1 MSADPSSAPAAALL
15 HGAFELQA
23 RLAPRRTAVRL
34 AGRSLSYGRLARRAH
49 ALAAS
54 LHDRGA
60 RPGAIVGVCAA
71 RSPDSVAAL
80 LAVLKAGAAYLPL
93 EVSGPPARTAAV
105 LADAEPLLVLADAA
119 GRAHLQAAARTR
131 PETHTRPCHPP
142 TPPVLA
148 LDVDPQPAVAA
159 ARARPL
165 PACTPAHPDD
175 LAYVIYTSGST
186 GAPKGVMCTHRAVVN
201 RLDWMQRRY
210 ALDPADRVLHKTPA
224 DFDVAL
230 WELLW
235 PLRAGARLVLAP
247 PGEQRHP
254 ESLAATIRAERVT
267 VLHFVPAML
276 AAFIAAGQ
284 LPRCADLRTVI
295 CSGEALSG
303 ELRELFFAHSAAQ
316 LHNLYGPTEAAID
329 VTHHTCRRGETD
341 AAVPIGR
348 AIDGVRASVLDSRLD
363 PLPAGRSGEICLAGV
378 ALARGYLRDPRRTAE
393 RFLPDPGGVGARLYR
408 TGDRGHLRPDG
419 AIDFLGRC
427 DRQVK
432 IRGARVEL
440 GEVEA
445 VLGACAGVWRC
456 AVAAAGDGPP
466 SRLVAFVVGDADA
479 VPARLRAEL
488 ARRLPAQAI
497 PSRFVRLHALPALA
511 NGKLDRRALHALL
524 HPAAGARATGARAA
538 GVRPTSTRAT
548 GVRPTGAWPTGARA
562 AHDDDASG
570 CAVQG
575 QTATGDTATGDTAT
589 GDGANG
595 RAANRRRSHRST
607 PARTIAA
614 IWQAVLDVE
623 QVGPHDNFFALGGD
637 SIRSIEVAARAR
649 AAGLALSTADVFR
662 HPTPQALARH
672 AQTVRPAAA
681 PRPRASQRPG
691 DAAPLSLL
699 RAQDRARLPSGVCD
713 ALPLSSLL
721 GTLLAHSLANPRHLA
736 YATTLELHGPYR
748 RRTLE
753 SALASLIARH
763 PALRTAIEPDRFS
776 EPLQLVYER
785 VPGALCEL
793 DARGMSRATQRAS
806 LQAWL
811 AHERATG
818 FDWTRAPL
826 LRLTVHRLG
835 GSRWRLTLVE
845 PVLDGWSVTLALAEL
860 LCLYRARLRGEQPRP
875 RPALRTG
882 SRDLLL
888 GERAALRSS
897 AHRAFW
903 EQYLAGAPATR
914 LPRLHANAAAPREP
928 QLRVPVALAPAL
940 ARDLLALA
948 RSLGVPL
955 KSVLLAAHAW
965 VLASLTNQREVV
977 CGLMVNCRPEQL
989 DGACAVGLFLNTLPL
1004 RIGLARGSWSQ
1015 LIGAAARAE
1024 ALVLPHRR
1032 YPYARILRDS
1042 ARPALLHSVFNFTH
1056 FRPYAALTDP
1066 ARGPLRLLD
1075 VEGYDQTHFPLTA
1088 QFSLHPT
1095 RERLALTLELEPDGF
1110 APSQLEQLADLH
1122 THALCAIVADPCAPH
1137 HLAGTLSARERVR
1150 RARWRSTQRRPTAG
1164 APVRLEELFELR
1176 ARAAPHAPAVFD
1188 DRERL
1193 TYGALS
1199 ERVQQLA
1206 QRVRARGAVPPA
1218 RVGVCVA
1225 RSPAL
1230 VEAVLATLSVGA
1242 AFVPLDPALPPAR
1255 LGTLLDESAPDLVL
1269 TDVHGAAA
1277 LADTHDLPCLQVGGL
1292 QAMAAHAPAP
1302 GPAATPAPGLA
1313 VGLAS
1318 GRAAGLAPG
1327 QAVGLVPGRAVG
1339 LAPGLAATPA
1349 PGLAAGLAPGG
1360 AQPFFAPAGG
1370 ADAVAHVLFTS
1381 GSTGRPRGVLT
1392 THRALVNRLRW
1403 IWRAHPFGPGEVAC
1417 VRGSI
1422 GFVDSITDLFT
1433 GLLGGLP
1440 TYLLAD
1446 DIREPDRIVN
1456 ALAGAGVT
1464 RLTLVP
1470 ALLRAL
1476 LDGCAAGAAR
1486 RDALARIG
1494 HWTLSGEPLDAA
1506 LLARLRAL
1514 APRATILNLYG
1525 SCEVAGDV
1533 TAHVCGT
1540 RERDPVP
1547 AGRPIDGAR
1556 VRVLDIHGRDAPC
1569 GTTGEIAVERV
1580 PLALGYLDDP
1590 RLTAARLRP
1599 SPHGRGQRLFRTG
1612 DLGRHTPDGV
1622 LQVLGRRDRQIKRG
1636 GVRVE
1641 PAEIESAL
1649 LAHPG
1654 VMACAVV
1661 TAGVAKAARAASA
1674 AFGGD
1679 PAGQPVVLVAHVET
1693 DPGCDVD
1700 ALQLRHFL
1708 RARLPSALV
1717 PGRVCVGAQ
1726 LPRNANGKLDRL
1738 RLAASGVPAPG
1749 DGDGDG
1755 DGEECERTTARTPLE
1770 RLVLE
1775 SAAAEL
1781 GLASA
1786 TLDDDFF
1793 ACGGDSLA
1801 AVRLLARLRE
1811 RLPLSLALRDI
1822 FDRPR
1827 LGDLCAHVEL
1837 ALAGGAGSV
1846 SR

>member
-15 HGAFELQA
+15 QGAFELQA

-93 EVSGPPARTAAV
+93 EVAGPPARTAAV

-119 GRAHLQAAARTR
+119 GRAHLQAAARTH
-131 PETHTRPCHPP
+131 PEAHTRPRQGGAVRGPGPEPGPGPGPRPEPGLQSRGEPRSQPRRPP

-148 LDVDPQPAVAA
+148 LDVDPQPAAA
-159 ARARPL
+159 GARARPL
-165 PACTPAHPDD
+165 PAGTLAHPDD

-363 PLPAGRSGEICLAGV
+363 ALPAGRSGEICLAGV

-497 PSRFVRLHALPALA
+497 PSRFVHLDALPTLA

-524 HPAAGARATGARAA
+524 HPAAGARAADARAA

-548 GVRPTGAWPTGARA
+548 GVRPTGAWPAGART

-570 CAVQG
+570 CAVQD
-575 QTATGDTATGDTAT
+575 QTATGDAAT

-595 RAANRRRSHRST
+595 RAANRHRAHRST

-672 AQTVRPAAA
+672 AQAVRPAAA

-691 DAAPLSLL
+691 DTAPLSLL
-699 RAQDRARLPSGVCD
+699 RAQDRARLPTGVCD

-748 RRTLE
+748 RRSLE

-860 LCLYRARLRGEQPRP
+860 LCHYRARLRGERSRP
-875 RPALRTG
+875 RPAPRTG
-882 SRDLLL
+882 NRDLLL

-897 AHRAFW
+897 VHRAFW

-914 LPRLHANAAAPREP
+914 PPRLRANAAGPGEP

-989 DGACAVGLFLNTLPL
+989 DGACALGLFLNTLPL

-1110 APSQLEQLADLH
+1110 ATSQLEQLADLH
-1122 THALCAIVADPCAPH
+1122 THALCAIVADPCASH
-1137 HLAGTLSARERVR
+1137 HLAGTLSARERAR

-1164 APVRLEELFELR
+1164 AAARLEELFELR

-1277 LADTHDLPCLQVGGL
+1277 LADTHDLPRLQVGGR
-1292 QAMAAHAPAP
+1292 QGMA
-1302 GPAATPAPGLA
+1302 
-1313 VGLAS
+1313 
-1318 GRAAGLAPG
+1318 
-1327 QAVGLVPGRAVG
+1327 
-1339 LAPGLAATPA
+1339 
-1349 PGLAAGLAPGG
+1349 APGG
-1360 AQPFFAPAGG
+1360 AQVFAPAGG

-1446 DIREPDRIVN
+1446 DIREPDRIVD

-1476 LDGCAAGAAR
+1476 LDGCAASAAR

-1506 LLARLRAL
+1506 LLARLRTL

-1654 VMACAVV
+1654 VRACAVV
-1661 TAGVAKAARAASA
+1661 LASAIAAKPAMPALPAAFAASRT
-1674 AFGGD
+1674 
-1679 PAGQPVVLVAHVET
+1679 PAMPDTPGRRPMLVAHVELR
-1693 DPGCDVD
+1693 PGCD
-1700 ALQLRHFL
+1700 AASMQLRDFL

-1717 PGRVCVGAQ
+1717 PGRVVLGAP

-1738 RLAASGVPAPG
+1738 RLAANGVPAPG
-1749 DGDGDG
+1749 G
-1755 DGEECERTTARTPLE
+1755 DGEEGEDERTTARTPLE

-1837 ALAGGAGSV
+1837 ALAGGGGSV